1 VTGKKQRIAGVA
13 GWSPVT
19 RLGVWVGSTVLIG
32 LMAHVAWELSGAE
45 LSLLES
51 STGRS
56 VLVVAA
62 LATLLG
68 LMSTDRRPLAEYGVF
83 VGPDWMPATRRGL
96 LAGAGFFALYHLAG
110 WGTGAFRWTPEALVW
125 RTFASTLEILI
136 TALPMAACQQLI
148 FSGYLLGLL
157 RSVAGRS
164 LALIGSG
171 VLFAAASVLG
181 KGSDALWSADGG
193 WLFTNLTLLAV
204 LLGLLRLQTGS
215 IVLPTGILAGGLI
228 VRRAVW
234 KTHLL
239 TPVDGHPW
247 VDWFQRAADTRS
259 GPLLGGLLLVGVAA
273 AWRRLLRTGE
283 PALPR
288 ESPALDATFK
298 KFLPFSNMLALAP
311 LDLWLARLREARW
324 RIEPIYWLRLVW
336 VLGASAINTLL
347 TLPER
352 WLAPL
357 LVRHRVPDPVLIVG
371 VHRSGTTHLHNLLA
385 LDPQFAVPRNYQ
397 VLNPWGA
404 LLAGWLITPLLG
416 LFMSLR
422 RPMDAVRVH
431 LFSPQE
437 EEFAVAGMTRL
448 SPYWGFLFPREI
460 DRFDRCIHPDDLTPA
475 EQREWET
482 CLLHFLRKV
491 TFWRRRPP
499 LLKSPYNTARVAAF
513 QRLFPR
519 AKFIHIY
526 RHPQATYLSN
536 RHLAAEGLVAFQM
549 QDPDPHDNYVTR
561 FLEHYRRQEEAF
573 YRAAAALPPQAV
585 AEVKYEALT
594 ADPLGEIRRLYA
606 ELGLEYSPV
615 FDRRL
620 RRYLESVAD
629 YTGNKHPRPSPEIS
643 AEIERHMGEYLDRWG
658 YRSPPPTSLPSRAA

>member
-1 VTGKKQRIAGVA
+1 MTEQRKRSSGVA
-13 GWSPVT
+13 AWSPWT
-19 RLGVWVGSTVLIG
+19 RLGVWIGCTTIIG
-32 LMAHVAWELSGAE
+32 LCAQGAWELSGAD

-51 STGRS
+51 SLGRS

-62 LATLLG
+62 LASLLG
-68 LMSTDRRPLAEYGVF
+68 LMTADRHPLAEYGVF
-83 VGPDWMPATRRGL
+83 VGPDWIRSVRRGL
-96 LAGAGFFALYHLAG
+96 LVGAAFFALYHFAG
-110 WGTGAFRWTPEALVW
+110 WWSGAFRWTSEALSG
-125 RTFASTLEILI
+125 RTLTAMGEILI
-136 TALPMAACQQLI
+136 TAIPMAACQQLI

-157 RSVAGRS
+157 RAAAGRPI
-164 LALIGSG
+164 ALLGSG

-181 KGSDALWSADGG
+181 KRSDALWSADGG
-193 WLFTNLTLLAV
+193 WLFANLTLLAV
-204 LLGLLRLQTGS
+204 LLGVLRLQTGS
-215 IVLPTGILAGGLI
+215 IVFPTGILAGGLI
-228 VRRAVW
+228 IRRAVW

-239 TPVDGHPW
+239 TPVEGHPW
-247 VDWFQRAADTRS
+247 GEWFQRAADTRS
-259 GPLLGGLLLVGVAA
+259 GPLLGGLLLAGVAV
-273 AWRRLLRTGE
+273 AWWRLLRTGE
-283 PALPR
+283 PDVPR
-288 ESPALDATFK
+288 ESPALDASFK

-324 RIEPIYWLRLVW
+324 HIEPIYWLRLVW
-336 VLGASAINTLL
+336 VLGASALNTLL

-357 LVRHRVPDPVLIVG
+357 LLRHRVPDPVLIVG

-385 LDPQFAVPRNYQ
+385 LDPQFSVPRNFQ

-404 LLAGWLITPLLG
+404 LLTGWLITPLLG

-448 SPYWGFLFPREI
+448 SPYWGFLFPRQI
-460 DRFDRCIHPDDLTPA
+460 DRFDRCIYWDALTPA
-475 EQREWET
+475 EQREWES

-499 LLKSPYNTARVAAF
+499 LLKSPYNTARVTAF

-519 AKFIHIY
+519 ARFIHIC

-536 RHLAAEGLVAFQM
+536 RHFATEGLVAFQM
-549 QDPDPHDNYVTR
+549 QDPDPQDNYVTR
-561 FLEHYRRQEEAF
+561 FLDHYRRQEDAF
-573 YRAAAALPPQAV
+573 YGAAAALPPQSV
-585 AEVKYEALT
+585 AEVRYEALT
-594 ADPLGEIRRLYA
+594 ADPLGEVRRLYA
-606 ELGLEYSPV
+606 ELGLEYSPR

-620 RRYLESVAD
+620 RRYLETVAD
-629 YTGNKHPRPSPEIS
+629 YTGNKHPRPTPEVS
-643 AEIERHMGEYLDRWG
+643 VEIERHMGVYLDRWG
-658 YRSPPPTSLPSRAA
+658 YRTTPTSPAARAA